1 MVFNATFNNT
11 SVISWWSVL
20 LVEETGVSGENHW
33 PVASHW
39 QTLLHNLSRD
49 SLSYKT
55 GDHFWREVFSQTTSN
70 DTKKYPTVT
79 DVLKMALS
87 LPHGNAD
94 VERGLSVNNSI
105 VTKESNQF
113 NVWWFDKAIFWGFK
127 HPKFARHFIVSS
139 PIEI

>member
-1 MVFNATFNNT
+1 MFKSSENSFVKPSDIELIATKLFVSNNNILKVT
-11 SVISWWSVL
+11 HEWTVL
-20 LVEETGVSGENHW
+20 SMDQYIH
-33 PVASHW
+33 
-39 QTLLHNLSRD
+39 

-55 GDHFWREVFSQTTSN
+55 VDHFWREVFSQTTSN

-105 VTKESNQF
+105 VTKERN
-113 NVWWFDKAIFWGFK
+113 
-127 HPKFARHFIVSS
+127 
-139 PIEI
+139 PIK